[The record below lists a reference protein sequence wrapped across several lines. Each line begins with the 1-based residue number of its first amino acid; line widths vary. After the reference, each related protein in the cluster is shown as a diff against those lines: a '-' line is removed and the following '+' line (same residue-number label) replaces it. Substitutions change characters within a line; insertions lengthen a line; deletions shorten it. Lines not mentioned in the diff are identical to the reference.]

1 MRKISNNNSWV
12 GAPTDLFTPLGRF
25 YSQSSVH
32 LTLNLQGCSY
42 GNSALEYMVN
52 FGYSGTPRV
61 YFMGPSSYGTA
72 PLGLDSEVNFYYET
86 INTTS
91 YYLGFTVSGGC
102 NDSSRTVAT
111 IASVNGDVAFDSK
124 DAVQSNYTLLNTY
137 RYLYNGYEG
146 NVGIGTIAPGY
157 KLTVNGGTGD
167 VLNVAGGQIN
177 GLNSTPTSAD
187 QAVPLGYLQSN
198 YSTAAASAAST
209 LWNGTLNGNIYNG
222 TAGTGNVGIGT
233 TNPIVNLQL
242 GNPDASGSDVPSSG
256 NWFVSSGGY
265 IYTYDQAAAYCASQ
279 GARLAY
285 FSEMLE
291 AFKNG
296 ANSCS
301 WGWVYDKFAVYPM
314 QDGAVSGCG
323 GPVGGLRTSFASL
336 TTTYSA
342 YCARDKQVSNGSIS
356 VGGSIK
362 TRGVL
367 LSASQSIGEMYLGAI
382 SSGTNVD
389 RFGLTGT
396 GNITFENIGNVG
408 IGTIA
413 PGTKLTVSAGTGN
426 AVDVSGGRIVGLNTT
441 PVNANEA
448 VPLTYLQANYST
460 AAASAAST
468 LWNGTLN
475 GNIYNGTTGAGNV
488 GIGTTNPTQKLT
500 VRGKVQFDSSNTY
513 TTYSWAGGT
522 LQTNSIE
529 ILDKTGGSTSDGIYP
544 TLTFHDYGHGGAQF
558 TMEGS
563 TDILH
568 LASGASNSAGTMQTG
583 STYFSKLKI
592 WGALD
597 T

>member
-222 TAGTGNVGIGT
+222 TTGAGNVGIGTTAPAQKLDVSGGIHVTSNNIYVDYGSYMAGWQRGLIVQNSNSSEQYGFFGYYNTDTLQRLSIGKYADDNKGIYWLPTGNVGIGT
-233 TNPIVNLQL
+233 TGP
-242 GNPDASGSDVPSSG
+242 
-256 NWFVSSGGY
+256 GY
-265 IYTYDQAAAYCASQ
+265 
-279 GARLAY
+279 
-285 FSEMLE
+285 
-291 AFKNG
+291 
-296 ANSCS
+296 
-301 WGWVYDKFAVYPM
+301 
-314 QDGAVSGCG
+314 
-323 GPVGGLRTSFASL
+323 
-336 TTTYSA
+336 
-342 YCARDKQVSNGSIS
+342 
-356 VGGSIK
+356 
-362 TRGVL
+362 
-367 LSASQSIGEMYLGAI
+367 
-382 SSGTNVD
+382 
-389 RFGLTGT
+389 
-396 GNITFENIGNVG
+396 
-408 IGTIA
+408 
-413 PGTKLTVSAGTGN
+413 KLTVNGGTG
-426 AVDVSGGRIVGLNTT
+426 DVLNVAGGKINGLNST
-441 PVNANEA
+441 PTASDEA
-448 VPLTYLQANYST
+448 VPLGYLQSNYST

-475 GNIYNGTTGAGNV
+475 GNIY
-488 GIGTTNPTQKLT
+488 
-500 VRGKVQFDSSNTY
+500 
-513 TTYSWAGGT
+513 
-522 LQTNSIE
+522 
-529 ILDKTGGSTSDGIYP
+529 
-544 TLTFHDYGHGGAQF
+544 
-558 TMEGS
+558 
-563 TDILH
+563 
-568 LASGASNSAGTMQTG
+568 
-583 STYFSKLKI
+583 
-592 WGALD
+592 
-597 T
+597 

>member
-222 TAGTGNVGIGT
+222 TTGAGNVGIGT
-233 TNPIVNLQL
+233 TNPQRALDLGTGSITFGNNVTLNAERGIYWHSNSTYGIYETAGAWSSPNYQQL
-242 GNPDASGSDVPSSG
+242 KLSWDTGIIID
-256 NWFVSSGGY
+256 GG
-265 IYTYDQAAAYCASQ
+265 
-279 GARLAY
+279 
-285 FSEMLE
+285 
-291 AFKNG
+291 
-296 ANSCS
+296 
-301 WGWVYDKFAVYPM
+301 
-314 QDGAVSGCG
+314 
-323 GPVGGLRTSFASL
+323 
-336 TTTYSA
+336 SA
-342 YCARDKQVSNGSIS
+342 YGK
-356 VGGSIK
+356 
-362 TRGVL
+362 
-367 LSASQSIGEMYLGAI
+367 
-382 SSGTNVD
+382 SGLILQPS
-389 RFGLTGT
+389 G
-396 GNITFENIGNVG
+396 GNVG

-448 VPLTYLQANYST
+448 VPLTYL
-460 AAASAAST
+460 
-468 LWNGTLN
+468 
-475 GNIYNGTTGAGNV
+475 
-488 GIGTTNPTQKLT
+488 
-500 VRGKVQFDSSNTY
+500 
-513 TTYSWAGGT
+513 
-522 LQTNSIE
+522 
-529 ILDKTGGSTSDGIYP
+529 
-544 TLTFHDYGHGGAQF
+544 
-558 TMEGS
+558 
-563 TDILH
+563 
-568 LASGASNSAGTMQTG
+568 
-583 STYFSKLKI
+583 
-592 WGALD
+592 
-597 T
+597 

>member
-222 TAGTGNVGIGT
+222 TTGAGNVGIGT
-233 TNPIVNLQL
+233 TGPTARLDVNSGIP
-242 GNPDASGSDVPSSG
+242 GNSL
-256 NWFVSSGGY
+256 NMEGGQ
-265 IYTYDQAAAYCASQ
+265 IYGLNSTPVNADQAVPL
-279 GARLAY
+279 G
-285 FSEMLE
+285 
-291 AFKNG
+291 
-296 ANSCS
+296 
-301 WGWVYDKFAVYPM
+301 
-314 QDGAVSGCG
+314 
-323 GPVGGLRTSFASL
+323 
-336 TTTYSA
+336 
-342 YCARDKQVSNGSIS
+342 
-356 VGGSIK
+356 
-362 TRGVL
+362 
-367 LSASQSIGEMYLGAI
+367 YLQNNYAP
-382 SSGTNVD
+382 
-389 RFGLTGT
+389 TGT
-396 GNITFENIGNVG
+396 AAGSAFVQGGNSFGAAATLGTIDNNLLNINTNNAIRMTVAAAGNVG
-408 IGTIA
+408 IGTTA
-413 PGTKLTVSAGTGN
+413 PGAKLDVRGSIGFGINGTSPVGYLNNIGTSAALLSAGGNPLLMYVNGTEIMRIGYTSVGIGTTALGTKLTVNAGTGN

-448 VPLTYLQANYST
+448 VPLTYLQSNYST

-475 GNIYNGTTGAGNV
+475 GNIYNGTAGAGNV
-488 GIGTTNPTQKLT
+488 GIGTTGP
-500 VRGKVQFDSSNTY
+500 R
-513 TTYSWAGGT
+513 
-522 LQTNSIE
+522 
-529 ILDKTGGSTSDGIYP
+529 
-544 TLTFHDYGHGGAQF
+544 
-558 TMEGS
+558 
-563 TDILH
+563 
-568 LASGASNSAGTMQTG
+568 
-583 STYFSKLKI
+583 
-592 WGALD
+592 
-597 T
+597 